1 MPETKQSKRGISPK
15 QVSNIKVVVL
25 CVAAATTFWILN
37 ALNKEDYTTI
47 VDYPI
52 EFEFDQEQFMAV
64 KPLPSSIEI
73 EINGNGW
80 DLLQKY
86 FQVNVQPF
94 LVELDRPAAN
104 DYLLTADVRSS
115 LSEFISPTQLLN
127 LGTDSLKFQI
137 DPIRTIKLTPTL
149 DSTSY
154 SLGKNI
160 RMLSNPTFEP
170 NTITLKGPSSILDLY
185 EGKFPISLDEN
196 RIDQNI
202 SKNIPLKISKEL
214 AEFVT
219 LETEEIKIE
228 LEVVAFLEG
237 NKRLKLKKVNFP
249 RSVNLEEEE
258 PIVMMYYLVDERK
271 TDQLKDLEFEAVLNY
286 SRRNKEDSTISI
298 QVSPLP
304 EFLDQVRVEPS
315 SFKLIYGN

>member
-94 LVELDRPAAN
+94 VVELDRPAAN
-104 DYLLTADVRSS
+104 DFLLTADMRRR

-137 DPIRTIKLTPTL
+137 EPVRTIKLTPIL
-149 DSTSY
+149 DSTSF

-160 RMLSNPTFEP
+160 RLLSNPVFEP
-170 NTITLKGPSSILDLY
+170 NAITLKGPSSILNLY
-185 EGKFPISLDEN
+185 EGKFPIPLDEN
-196 RIDQNI
+196 RINQNI
-202 SKNIPLKISKEL
+202 SKNIPLKVSEEL

-219 LETEEIKIE
+219 LETEEITVE